1 MYNRA
6 MNSKLISKLLNYT
19 KGLGVND
26 LAITK
31 HAGHHLLWADNGLD
45 KTQLKLPFKLEED
58 LALAFKKILNIA
70 PDDLVSGTYFKI
82 GNDSFLISIIP
93 QEDGDKII
101 IKRASK
107 TLKNLK
113 LSRLGLGRLEKKTIE
128 QFLAHRQGLIIVASP
143 DNEGKTTTLYALLEK
158 IKKTDKLCYLLETHS
173 ELAIDDVNRLTSSG
187 SQRLNDLE
195 SVRRHD
201 SEIVVIDDANDANL
215 IKEAANLAHQGK
227 LVIIGIRANNI
238 NQLNEQLIGINK
250 RKDLDS
256 LIIFQKLIAKNCP
269 RCLKAYINDETS
281 ELIAKYWP
289 KDKKY
294 QPNNFWNSQGCSQCN
309 HSGQNGLIAAFNILH
324 TADFQTKTLSSISND
339 ILQKA
344 ASGLISVSKLI
355 QKQKESL
362 SQKL

>member
-1 MYNRA
+1 MYNKA

-19 KGLGVND
+19 RGLGFND

-31 HAGHHLLWADNGLD
+31 HDGHHLLWADNGLD
-45 KTQLKLPFKLEED
+45 KTQLKLPFKLEDD
-58 LALAFKKILNIA
+58 LASAFKRILKIA
-70 PDDLVSGTYFKI
+70 PDDLVSGAYFKM

-101 IKRASK
+101 IKRAVK

-113 LSRLGLGRLEKKTIE
+113 LSRLGLGRAEKQILE
-128 QFLAHRQGLIIVASP
+128 QFLTRRQGLIIVASP
-143 DNEGKTTTLYALLEK
+143 DNEGKTTTLYSLLEK
-158 IKKTDKLCYLLETHS
+158 INRDEKLCYLLETHS
-173 ELAIDDVNRLTSSG
+173 ELAISDVNRLTSTG
-187 SQRLNDLE
+187 RQRLDDLE
-195 SVRRHD
+195 NVRRHD
-201 SEIVVIDDANDANL
+201 SEIIVIDDADTAL
-215 IKEAANLAHQGK
+215 IKGAVDLASQGK
-227 LVIIGIRANNI
+227 LVIISVKANNI
-238 NQLNEQLIGINK
+238 NQLNEQISSIK
-250 RKDLDS
+250 QFKSLDA

-289 KDKKY
+289 RDKKY
-294 QPNNFWNSQGCSQCN
+294 QPKNFWNSQGCSHCN
-309 HSGQNGLIAAFNILH
+309 HSGQKGLIAVFNILSNS
-324 TADFQTKTLSSISND
+324 DLQTKTISSISND

-362 SQKL
+362 SHKL